1 MLINVLNANKM
12 KYFLGIN
19 VYALRIISKLMG
31 NVKNYLKMLTL
42 MEQALSVVQIII
54 GLKIIVKDV
63 EITKFGMVKNA
74 NVRAIST

>member
-1 MLINVLNANKM
+1 MLVNVLNANKM

-54 GLKIIVKDV
+54 GLKILVKDV

-74 NVRAIST
+74 NVKAIST